1 MLSIISTWVGTV
13 LGLGVLVAAAIGA
26 VAIDFG
32 DAFRGRE
39 KKVPQAAETTEP
51 TAAPLS

>member
-1 MLSIISTWVGTV
+1 MLSIISTWVGTM
-13 LGLGVLVAAAIGA
+13 LGLGVLVAAAVGA

-39 KKVPQAAETTEP
+39 KKAPQPEP
-51 TAAPLS
+51 TDPTTAPLS

>member
-1 MLSIISTWVGTV
+1 MLAIISTWVGTV

-39 KKVPQAAETTEP
+39 KKAPQAEPTEP
-51 TAAPLS
+51 TAAPLN